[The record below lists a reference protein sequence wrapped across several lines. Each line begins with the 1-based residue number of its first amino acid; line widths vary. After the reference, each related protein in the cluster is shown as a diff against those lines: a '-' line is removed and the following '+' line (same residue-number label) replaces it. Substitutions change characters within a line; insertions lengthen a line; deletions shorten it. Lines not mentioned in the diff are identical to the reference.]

1 MTFSYFILNV
11 YNVKIPNSFTH
22 FYRYL
27 CVWFQAVLNTYE
39 KKSNIKFQKYTT
51 IRQTINY
58 MQIVRNDLAGI

>member
-1 MTFSYFILNV
+1 
-11 YNVKIPNSFTH
+11 VKIPNSFTH